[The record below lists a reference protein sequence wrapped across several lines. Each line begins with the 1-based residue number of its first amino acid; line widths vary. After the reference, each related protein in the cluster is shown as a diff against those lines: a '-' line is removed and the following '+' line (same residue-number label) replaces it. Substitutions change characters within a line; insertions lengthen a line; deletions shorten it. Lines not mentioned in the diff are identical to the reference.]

1 MAVLG
6 HSVHKPA
13 TFASH
18 LPVPISWGRDG
29 LGCNV
34 STLFCSHRPSLLP
47 SHHFLPYDVL
57 THLLSH
63 SFQELSYFHPH
74 SSCFS
79 HYHSQKLWISTFL
92 FAPHHFPAQLSH
104 QSLHP
109 ASPFLSMRIIIAPH
123 DIRGRLFSIL
133 PFHITSMPE
142 VALSE
147 TPRVTISMF

>member
-1 MAVLG
+1 MVTLCTNL
-6 HSVHKPA
+6 PPLLA
-13 TFASH
+13 TSLFPSPEAEMGWDAMSALFSAPTDLLFYLH
-18 LPVPISWGRDG
+18 IISCPMMWA
-29 LGCNV
+29 
-34 STLFCSHRPSLLP
+34 P
-47 SHHFLPYDVL
+47 

-92 FAPHHFPAQLSH
+92 SAPHHFPAQLSH

-109 ASPFLSMRIIIAPH
+109 ASPFLSTRIIIAPH

-147 TPRVTISMF
+147 TPRVTISVF